1 MNTDLDTTVAV
12 ESGHILKVA
21 EMGQVETKM
30 FHTVP
35 GRYLQY
41 AEDTTNLDPE
51 TVQLCWNFWRTD
63 SRWRIMSP

>member
-1 MNTDLDTTVAV
+1 MATFLT
-12 ESGHILKVA
+12 VA

-63 SRWRIMSP
+63 SRWRIMSPCLLL

>member
-12 ESGHILKVA
+12 ESA

-35 GRYLQY
+35 GRYLKY

-63 SRWRIMSP
+63 SRWRILSPCLLL